1 MVRAYSTRKRWFF
14 NTGLKPGAII
24 LAAYGSLKSQY
35 FIHLV

>member
-24 LAAYGSLKSQY
+24 LAGPTAL
-35 FIHLV
+35 